1 MSKTSNSKIISDED
15 VDIQIDPSM
24 YRPDGSLKSS
34 KGFLGP
40 IKSKDGQIMTE
51 FSIGIQINGK
61 EIDVPSLVPGL
72 TKSEIDLI
80 KSGNINESIQI
91 KARNH
96 ALKRINEGKSV
107 FYVDEEQELS
117 PITPS
122 GIRKENVNKEKQT
135 KKVYSLYADD
145 LISPDERQSNANTKE
160 RMKSLYG
167 FAGYDLEYENEPLV
181 SSTDPFKDYVDAVRA
196 QKKLKSEGLKK
207 EIAYALTLDTADE
220 IQAVIR
226 AVNNESSFDEEFKK
240 ITEERDKFREQYP
253 GVSTGVAI
261 AGSLLPAGA
270 GVKALGSVSKLSAP
284 ARVGIVEAGYG
295 AAAGSTP
302 EERALLAGIGG
313 TAGYALSRGA
323 QALIK
328 DPTKGTLR
336 EVDPIKVGDDVDYIR
351 SDGSTVIAR
360 VVDDADD
367 SFTLTLQ
374 PSKDSPAPQKQFKVK
389 KESPEIQSRVPVDID
404 DINLTPIERVPAG
417 EEAPY
422 SPISSGQYQPVRFQ
436 RDIIDGEEVVSR
448 RVVGKPV
455 TEQEPITPKFRE
467 APRTK
472 FEETVYGPPKKV
484 KFRDAENVGQ
494 LYDAFKSSVVRGYL
508 YLKPMTDLLQGN
520 VSRQVGARAQRA
532 DETATRIS
540 QIEYEQFVEPIK
552 NLAMRFDT
560 DTAFKHD
567 TLRYSEGSIKK
578 DTFVNRVREA
588 YGNEEAAKLNRYL
601 MWSER
606 KNKEF
611 NLKVGK
617 KPGLTGEN
625 YLHRQKIF
633 ASQKEANEA
642 IEKEFSE
649 LLALDAGY
657 YKRTADLD
665 KAIRLGKKDI
675 IDSYQNPFFTNSRRI
690 FNNEKL
696 YQYAEKFSVSGINQ
710 GGTPEQILAQIRQSM
725 VKRGISPDRADYAIE
740 QIRKNLLGERKLMNQ
755 YLQALQTLGYAGS
768 LAGPKSALLNLHD
781 IPQTAVTQGPAAI
794 RSWFKGIV
802 RDKEG
807 KFLSDSFGFSQQSKF
822 GEFANAL
829 NQSITTKTGL
839 AKSLNNTSN
848 EATNALMKV
857 SLFQLSDKVGKGGV
871 LRSVQQRAVDDVA
884 KGGWRELKKQWGSYF
899 SDSELVRIAREL
911 GKHGM
916 NDAKYSKDSLPVI
929 EEMMMAGLGQQ
940 QLISAGGRPA
950 LWADHPNAR
959 IFLALRGFAMKQQA
973 LAYRN
978 IVQNIQ
984 EGNTEA
990 AKEYAIRYALYSM
1003 GAFSVIN
1010 EGRQFVFGD
1019 GDPSGKRM
1027 VRSFF
1032 DQLLGVISLNSASIS
1047 DYSWGKFQRGEFLSY
1062 LAANNVPIAVGVPAE
1077 AVDDMFDTLT
1087 GEKTLGQ
1094 LPDTLPLVKQVKN
1107 LVRNVEEN

>member
-1 MSKTSNSKIISDED
+1 
-15 VDIQIDPSM
+15 
-24 YRPDGSLKSS
+24 
-34 KGFLGP
+34 
-40 IKSKDGQIMTE
+40 
-51 FSIGIQINGK
+51 
-61 EIDVPSLVPGL
+61 
-72 TKSEIDLI
+72 
-80 KSGNINESIQI
+80 
-91 KARNH
+91 
-96 ALKRINEGKSV
+96 
-107 FYVDEEQELS
+107 
-117 PITPS
+117 
-122 GIRKENVNKEKQT
+122 
-135 KKVYSLYADD
+135 
-145 LISPDERQSNANTKE
+145 
-160 RMKSLYG
+160 
-167 FAGYDLEYENEPLV
+167 
-181 SSTDPFKDYVDAVRA
+181 
-196 QKKLKSEGLKK
+196 
-207 EIAYALTLDTADE
+207 
-220 IQAVIR
+220 
-226 AVNNESSFDEEFKK
+226 
-240 ITEERDKFREQYP
+240 
-253 GVSTGVAI
+253 
-261 AGSLLPAGA
+261 
-270 GVKALGSVSKLSAP
+270 
-284 ARVGIVEAGYG
+284 
-295 AAAGSTP
+295 
-302 EERALLAGIGG
+302 
-313 TAGYALSRGA
+313 
-323 QALIK
+323 
-328 DPTKGTLR
+328 
-336 EVDPIKVGDDVDYIR
+336 
-351 SDGSTVIAR
+351 
-360 VVDDADD
+360 
-367 SFTLTLQ
+367 
-374 PSKDSPAPQKQFKVK
+374 
-389 KESPEIQSRVPVDID
+389 
-404 DINLTPIERVPAG
+404 
-417 EEAPY
+417 
-422 SPISSGQYQPVRFQ
+422 
-436 RDIIDGEEVVSR
+436 
-448 RVVGKPV
+448 
-455 TEQEPITPKFRE
+455 
-467 APRTK
+467 
-472 FEETVYGPPKKV
+472 
-484 KFRDAENVGQ
+484 
-494 LYDAFKSSVVRGYL
+494 
-508 YLKPMTDLLQGN
+508 
-520 VSRQVGARAQRA
+520 
-532 DETATRIS
+532 
-540 QIEYEQFVEPIK
+540 
-552 NLAMRFDT
+552 
-560 DTAFKHD
+560 
-567 TLRYSEGSIKK
+567 
-578 DTFVNRVREA
+578 
-588 YGNEEAAKLNRYL
+588 
-601 MWSER
+601 
-606 KNKEF
+606 
-611 NLKVGK
+611 
-617 KPGLTGEN
+617 
-625 YLHRQKIF
+625 
-633 ASQKEANEA
+633 
-642 IEKEFSE
+642 
-649 LLALDAGY
+649 
-657 YKRTADLD
+657 
-665 KAIRLGKKDI
+665 
-675 IDSYQNPFFTNSRRI
+675 
-690 FNNEKL
+690 
-696 YQYAEKFSVSGINQ
+696 
-710 GGTPEQILAQIRQSM
+710 
-725 VKRGISPDRADYAIE
+725 
-740 QIRKNLLGERKLMNQ
+740 MNQ